1 MEARKESFK
10 SVQAIRLHNLWRKEV
25 KENNKT
31 RKTEEVEKERKE
43 EGAAIYTD
51 IESNIFSNYTVVLNE
66 KSELAAGEINS

>member
-1 MEARKESFK
+1 
-10 SVQAIRLHNLWRKEV
+10 
-25 KENNKT
+25 
-31 RKTEEVEKERKE
+31 VEKERKE